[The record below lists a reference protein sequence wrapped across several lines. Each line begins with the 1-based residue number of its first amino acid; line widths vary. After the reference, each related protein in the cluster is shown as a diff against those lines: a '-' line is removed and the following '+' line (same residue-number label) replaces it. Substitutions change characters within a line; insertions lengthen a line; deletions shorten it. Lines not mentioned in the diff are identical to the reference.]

1 MLNKITKLRL
11 KEDDHLRLVE
21 LASKNKATRT
31 KIVRKAL
38 LAYLNEQDLIA
49 A

>member
-11 KEDDHLRLVE
+11 EPEDHLRLVE

-38 LAYLNEQDLIA
+38 LDYLNEQELIA